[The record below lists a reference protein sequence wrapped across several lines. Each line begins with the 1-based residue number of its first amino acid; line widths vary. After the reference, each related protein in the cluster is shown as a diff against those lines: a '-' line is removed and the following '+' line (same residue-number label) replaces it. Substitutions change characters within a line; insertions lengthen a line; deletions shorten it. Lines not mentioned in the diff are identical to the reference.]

1 MNDNQPFSVP
11 LLMSEVDPIHL
22 GHYTQIAQ
30 SMASQQIQNSL
41 ANAASQGI
49 TPEQWTRFVVDQANL
64 QAAQNQ
70 KGASN
75 QTNQNPDEDTPD
87 QTTNPITPTNPVTP
101 TNQVPQPPAPTQ
113 PTDPQTQQAADQLQT
128 AINTMPGIPAHV
140 KAELSDPEMLATIV
154 AGFLGGGFQSLSHA
168 ALSAYQGAQQ
178 RADRQNQANQDTY
191 DNQMEQWRARN
202 DNSDY
207 NEPAI
212 QQPDPNQPN
221 PTAGNSPETMAANR
235 RNAAIAQGVTDV
247 HGRTW
252 LNPNAIAKLGQ
263 DTKYFSNPDAANWA
277 QSLVEQQVANRMM
290 NDPATAAAG
299 FGRLRREIQ
308 RQKSIVLLH
317 RDYLLS
323 QNDGQVPTPNSPLY
337 PQWQD
342 MGQKLDQLSRNMNL
356 AQQQFRTMNPKLD
369 INQAMSADDGGSIF
383 APQMSDPKPN
393 NSDSSDQDE
402 ADSPTNSAQQVRT
415 GRRRRNG
422 KR

>member
-1 MNDNQPFSVP
+1 MSLFSALPGV
-11 LLMSEVDPIHL
+11 LSLFGD
-22 GHYTQIAQ
+22 
-30 SMASQQIQNSL
+30 ASQYRQGSNLVNSGQNWINQAVNNSGSAYQNAL
-41 ANAASQGI
+41 ALLQQRQAQGAYDASAALKLAG
-49 TPEQWTRFVVDQANL
+49 D

-337 PQWQD
+337 PQW
-342 MGQKLDQLSRNMNL
+342 
-356 AQQQFRTMNPKLD
+356 
-369 INQAMSADDGGSIF
+369 
-383 APQMSDPKPN
+383 
-393 NSDSSDQDE
+393 
-402 ADSPTNSAQQVRT
+402 
-415 GRRRRNG
+415 
-422 KR
+422 